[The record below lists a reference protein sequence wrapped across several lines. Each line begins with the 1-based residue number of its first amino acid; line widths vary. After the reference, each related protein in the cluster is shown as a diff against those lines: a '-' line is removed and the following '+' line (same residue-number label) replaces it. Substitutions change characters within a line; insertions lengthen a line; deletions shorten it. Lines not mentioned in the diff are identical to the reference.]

1 MTRQVPPETFEIAP
15 ITSEEDRDHVEAC
28 WEFIEENGD
37 ATFPKLVRLLDKRGV
52 GTTGPVALTH
62 PRRPNCILWYGLSE
76 RAAAIL
82 AALCNDPSLRLD
94 ETSLLTYFVDGGPVP
109 KMEIGT
115 IVRGGDYWTPRWIP
129 TVITSRAG
137 H

>member
-28 WEFIEENGD
+28 WNLIEEEGD
-37 ATFPKLVRLLDKRGV
+37 ATFTKLVDLLDKRGV
-52 GTTGPVALTH
+52 RTSGPLALTH

-76 RAAAIL
+76 RAATIL
-82 AALCNDPSLRLD
+82 AALCVEPSLRLD
-94 ETSLLTYFVDGGPVP
+94 ETSPLTYLVDGGPVP

-115 IVRGGDYWTPRWIP
+115 IVRGGDYWTPKWIP
-129 TVITSRAG
+129 TVVTSRYG